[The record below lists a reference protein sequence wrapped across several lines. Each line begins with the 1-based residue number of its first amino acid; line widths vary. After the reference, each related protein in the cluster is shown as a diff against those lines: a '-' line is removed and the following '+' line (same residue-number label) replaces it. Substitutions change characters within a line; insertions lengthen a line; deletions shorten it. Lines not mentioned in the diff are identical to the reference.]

1 MKGYDPDYQQ
11 SSSTMARI
19 STKNDKS
26 NKQSIFNPVLV
37 IKNDDTS
44 SDEDDDYVEDF
55 NSKPDN
61 GNTITF
67 NEGKMITLQVDCTD
81 DDVDVC

>member
-11 SSSTMARI
+11 PGSTMAGI
-19 STKNDKS
+19 STKNNKS
-26 NKQSIFNPVLV
+26 DKQSIFNPVLV

-61 GNTITF
+61 DNTITF

>member
-11 SSSTMARI
+11 PGSTMTGI
-19 STKNDKS
+19 STKNHKS
-26 NKQSIFNPVLV
+26 DKQSIFNPVLV

>member
-11 SSSTMARI
+11 PGSTMTGI
-19 STKNDKS
+19 STKNHKS
-26 NKQSIFNPVLV
+26 DKQSIFNPVLV

-44 SDEDDDYVEDF
+44 GDEDDDYVEDF

-61 GNTITF
+61 DNTITF